1 LEQQELQVAGADF
14 AAGPETVAA
23 TAAVS
28 PVPAEEAATMAM
40 SAARATASA
49 DTAVP
54 PAIFVIFIEK
64 SHISSFVV
72 GCDCVC

>member
-14 AAGPETVAA
+14 AAGPEPVAA
-23 TAAVS
+23 TAAMA
-28 PVPAEEAATMAM
+28 PVPAEEAATVAM
-40 SAARATASA
+40 SAPTAASA
-49 DTAVP
+49 DTTVP
-54 PAIFVIFIEK
+54 SAIFMIFIEK